1 MSFSICGMIPI
12 MTIKPTKPYLLTDT
26 MIEAICTLVSQGLPL
41 ELCTNQLGI
50 AENSLYRWL
59 RYAKETEIESS
70 QEYKLMV
77 GIKRAR
83 STAVLKRIKNIQ
95 KISEREDSN
104 SWQASAWLLERS
116 YPEHFAKRPDIQVT
130 VNNNEPIPQAISS
143 QSTSE
148 LESLLASL
156 KPNDDNESYG
166 FKVLSSGDS

>member
-1 MSFSICGMIPI
+1 

-116 YPEHFAKRPDIQVT
+116 YPEHFAKRPERPDIQVT

-143 QSTSE
+143 QSTAE

-156 KPNDDNESYG
+156 KPNDGNEYG
-166 FKVLSSGDS
+166 FKVLPSGDT

>member
-1 MSFSICGMIPI
+1 

-143 QSTSE
+143 QSTAE

-156 KPNDDNESYG
+156 KPNDGNEYG
-166 FKVLSSGDS
+166 FKVLPSGDT